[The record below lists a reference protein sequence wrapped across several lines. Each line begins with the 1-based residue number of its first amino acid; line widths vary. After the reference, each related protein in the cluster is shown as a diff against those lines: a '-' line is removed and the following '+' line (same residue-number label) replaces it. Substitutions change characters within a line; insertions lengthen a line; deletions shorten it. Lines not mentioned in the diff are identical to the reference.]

1 MARKVP
7 LATPG
12 EILLHEFLEPMSISQ
27 YRLAKEIGVPQ
38 RRIGE
43 IVAGRRAITA
53 DTALRLAAFFG
64 TDAQSWINLQSHYD
78 TEMARENME
87 AILSGIRRWDEL
99 AAA

>member
-1 MARKVP
+1 MPRKVP

-12 EILLHEFLEPMSISQ
+12 EILRDEFLEPMGITQ

-43 IVAGRRAITA
+43 IVAGRRSITA

-78 TEMARENME
+78 TEMARDAME
-87 AILSGIRRWDEL
+87 ETLSRIRRWDEL
-99 AAA
+99 SAA